1 MNTYQNRRTRR
12 RTRGISVLEVLVG
25 LALSAVVLVGIH
37 SSQRAYAHAL
47 RSHAAAFDLQDQA
60 RASVDL
66 MVRELRMAG
75 YDPTGAAL
83 PTSPGPACPG
93 VSQGLIDATATRVR
107 IRADLTGDGTTLAS
121 GEDVIYQ
128 LDSPNAQILRTSS
141 GGSGVLTDKVATDGL
156 VFRYFDTSD
165 PPVELVPA
173 PSLTA
178 AERDCVGTINVVVR
192 LTTPNPNPAI
202 SSDLTSRATSQVAIR
217 SRALTNF

>member
-1 MNTYQNRRTRR
+1 MSTYRNRRTRR
-12 RTRGISVLEVLVG
+12 RTRGISFLEVLIG
-25 LALSAVVLVGIH
+25 LALSGVVLVGIH
-37 SSQRAYAHAL
+37 SSYRAYVHAL

-93 VSQGLIDATATRVR
+93 VRQGLIEATATRVR
-107 IRADLTGDGTTLAS
+107 VRSDLTGDGTTLAS

-141 GGSGVLTDKVATDGL
+141 GGTATLTDNVATNGL
-156 VFRYFDTSD
+156 AFRYFDTSD

-178 AERDCVGTINVVVR
+178 AERDCVGTVSVVVR

-202 SSDLTSRATSQVAIR
+202 SSNLTSRATSQVAIR